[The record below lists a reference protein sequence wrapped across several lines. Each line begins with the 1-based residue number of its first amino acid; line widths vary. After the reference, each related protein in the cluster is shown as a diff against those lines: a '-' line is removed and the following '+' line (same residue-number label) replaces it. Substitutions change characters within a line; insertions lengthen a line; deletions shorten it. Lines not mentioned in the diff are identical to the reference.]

1 MSAYYIAL
9 RGFLIY
15 SICFGRNRTS
25 APRVNFKEQ
34 TKNRTKSKK
43 KQKTNKKT
51 KFNTQKNEKQK
62 NIAPSS
68 EFESESQP

>member
-15 SICFGRNRTS
+15 SICFGRNRAS

-43 KQKTNKKT
+43 TKKT
-51 KFNTQKNEKQK
+51 KCKTQKNEKQK
-62 NIAPSS
+62 KHSAQLGI
-68 EFESESQP
+68 